1 MSNDKPYIVKDFASK
16 MPNLMEQQMG
26 SDWNKKNRRTR
37 RKKNATKSKDNT
49 G

>member
-26 SDWNKKNRRTR
+26 TDWKKAKKRRLKTTVR
-37 RKKNATKSKDNT
+37 
-49 G
+49 